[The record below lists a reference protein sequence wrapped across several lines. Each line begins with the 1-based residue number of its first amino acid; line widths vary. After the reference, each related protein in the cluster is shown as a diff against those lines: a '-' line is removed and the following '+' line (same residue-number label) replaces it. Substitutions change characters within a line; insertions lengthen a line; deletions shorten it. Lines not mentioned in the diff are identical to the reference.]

1 MCCYCHAAA
10 KLGLHLKKT
19 STTKSNK
26 TEEEP
31 QWLKHMHV
39 NSYSSKRKVSAKA
52 ELSPVNLF
60 FFYLTSQLEGHTQ
73 KNRGLFPPEDGLTPH
88 GKQHPA
94 GAAASRGAVMS
105 LLSVFTVWAESRV
118 GSQ

>member
-19 STTKSNK
+19 STNKSHE

-31 QWLKHMHV
+31 QWLKNMHI

-52 ELSPVNLF
+52 KLSPVNLL
-60 FFYLTSQLEGHTQ
+60 FFYLTSQLEGHA
-73 KNRGLFPPEDGLTPH
+73 KKK
-88 GKQHPA
+88 KQGPF
-94 GAAASRGAVMS
+94 SPLRMV
-105 LLSVFTVWAESRV
+105 
-118 GSQ
+118 